1 MSHTKT
7 IDDLMHAL
15 TASMSEREIAKSLI
29 KADISGAITNAR
41 MSENL
46 SQSALA
52 EKLGKT
58 QGTISKW
65 EAGDANFTVDLLVD
79 IAADLGLDLTIKLKK
94 PAPAVSHP
102 ERPSYQSTSAKIY
115 YFPTYSSCDDNDEIE
130 EM

>member
-1 MSHTKT
+1 MNHTKT
-7 IDDLMHAL
+7 IDDLMNAL
-15 TASMSEREIAKSLI
+15 TASMSKRDIAKSLI

-79 IAADLGLDLTIKLKK
+79 IAADLGLDLTVKLKK
-94 PAPAVSHP
+94 PAPNASRH
-102 ERPSYQSTSAKIY
+102 ERPSYQSTGAQIY
-115 YFPTYSSCDDNDEIE
+115 YFPTYSSCDDNDELE